1 MDVDRFARE
10 RAAGWEELAELVRAA
25 GTRPQRLGA
34 ARLLRLGARYRAATA
49 DLALARRLFPTDPVT
64 RSLERLVTDAR
75 QCVYAVEPR
84 RRSVRGFFASGYW
97 RRVRERP
104 LLLVTALLLM
114 FGPMA
119 LAAVWAV
126 DDPAAALG
134 IVPSE
139 FRGATEPGG
148 PGALAADEQAAVSSA
163 IYTNNIRVTFLVVA
177 GGLLLGLG
185 SAAVTIF
192 NGGFIGAILGLTIEN
207 GSFTDLLRFVL
218 PHGLLELS
226 CISVCAAAGLRLGWA
241 IVDPGTLTRGDSLR
255 REARPAIEIVL
266 GTMPW
271 LVLAGLVEGFISPD
285 QPPLPV
291 ALAVGLAIAVPF
303 WVLVVWRGRPDH
315 ARPRA
320 LARRYAPTQAAAS
333 PSAGASTT

>member
-10 RAAGWEELAELVRAA
+10 RAGGWGELAKLVHDA

-34 ARLLRLGARYRAATA
+34 ERLLRLGARYRAATA
-49 DLALARRLFPTDPVT
+49 DLALARRLFPSDPVT
-64 RSLERLVTDAR
+64 RRLERLVTDAR

-84 RRSVRGFFASGYW
+84 RRSIRGFLATGYW

-104 LLLVTALLLM
+104 VALAAGIGLMLV
-114 FGPMA
+114 PMA

-126 DDPAAALG
+126 DDPAAATG
-134 IVPSE
+134 IVPAE
-139 FRGATEPGG
+139 FRGAAEPGEG
-148 PGALAADEQAAVSSA
+148 AAGLTPGEEAAFSST

-185 SAAVTIF
+185 SAALTLY
-192 NGGFIGAILGLTIEN
+192 NGGFIGAIVGLTIEN
-207 GSFTDLLRFVL
+207 GSFDHLLRFVL

-226 CISVCAAAGLRLGWA
+226 CIAVCTAAGLRLGWA
-241 IVDPGTLTRGDSLR
+241 IVDPGTLTRGESLR

-271 LVLAGLVEGFISPD
+271 LVLAGVIEGFVSPGAT
-285 QPPLPV
+285 LPI
-291 ALAVGLAIAVPF
+291 AIAVGLGAAVPF
-303 WVLVVWRGRPDH
+303 WVLVLWRGRPDH

-320 LARRYAPTQAAAS
+320 LARR
-333 PSAGASTT
+333 